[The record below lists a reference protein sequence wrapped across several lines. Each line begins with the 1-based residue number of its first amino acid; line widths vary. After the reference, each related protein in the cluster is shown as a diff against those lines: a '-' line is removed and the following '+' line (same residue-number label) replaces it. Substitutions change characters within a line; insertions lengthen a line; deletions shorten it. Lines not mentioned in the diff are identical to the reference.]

1 MPPRFPSRWPP
12 FLAAAMVAVCVAT
25 LAPVPARAQDENIP
39 PPGDDVAAPEDVPP
53 PQTEPPAQPPD
64 QQTFEQSLSPY
75 GHWVE
80 TPEYGRVWIPD
91 EGTDWQPYTDGQ
103 WVDTDYGWTFAST
116 VPWGWAVFHYGR
128 WGFGPELGWFWVPG
142 FTWAP
147 AWVGWRSYSGFAC
160 WSPLAPRGFVL
171 HGRWPGWVVVDR
183 QHFTRPI
190 PRFALPRHQAGSIAH
205 AASPVRGFA
214 SMRAGWGAGAA
225 RGGATPRSGG
235 SYRGGFRSGGGRPS
249 GLHPWTHPNSAFRAG
264 SGFHGGGFRS
274 SGGSTFRSGGDFRSN
289 GGSTFRSGGDFRS
302 NGGSTFRSGGG
313 FRSSGG
319 SAFRG
324 GGGFHGGG
332 AIHGGGFHAS
342 GRR

>member
-1 MPPRFPSRWPP
+1 MPRGFPSGWTP
-12 FLAAAMVAVCVAT
+12 FLAAAMIVACFAM
-25 LAPVPARAQDENIP
+25 LGAVPARAQDDNIAPPPP
-39 PPGDDVAAPEDVPP
+39 PPGDDAAAPEDVRP

-75 GHWVE
+75 GQ
-80 TPEYGRVWIPD
+80 WI
-91 EGTDWQPYTDGQ
+91 
-103 WVDTDYGWTFAST
+103 DTDYGWTFAST

-205 AASPVRGFA
+205 AASPLRGFV
-214 SMRAGWGAGAA
+214 STRAGWGVGSA
-225 RGGATPRSGG
+225 RGGA
-235 SYRGGFRSGGGRPS
+235 
-249 GLHPWTHPNSAFRAG
+249 
-264 SGFHGGGFRS
+264 
-274 SGGSTFRSGGDFRSN
+274 
-289 GGSTFRSGGDFRS
+289 
-302 NGGSTFRSGGG
+302 
-313 FRSSGG
+313 
-319 SAFRG
+319 
-324 GGGFHGGG
+324 
-332 AIHGGGFHAS
+332 
-342 GRR
+342 